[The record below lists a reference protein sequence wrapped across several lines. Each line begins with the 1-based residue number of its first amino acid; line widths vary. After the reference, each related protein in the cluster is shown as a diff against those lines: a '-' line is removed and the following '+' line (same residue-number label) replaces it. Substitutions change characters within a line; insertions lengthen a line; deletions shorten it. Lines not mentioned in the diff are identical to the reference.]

1 MSVRLSTG
9 AVNALSNTGSLREIF
24 ANAVIGV
31 FSGAKPENADAAETG
46 SLLGYITLNGAA
58 FTPVT
63 GTNGLNWDEAVAG
76 VCPKPSDEEWS
87 IIPTLSGTTGWAR
100 IYDVNLT
107 TGASETAV
115 RIDCDCGMSTG
126 ELRFVSTALVSG
138 TKVIFDSLDLQI
150 PKS

>member
-9 AVNALSNTGSLREIF
+9 AVNALSNVGSLRSILE
-24 ANAVIGV
+24 NAVIGV
-31 FSGAKPENADAAETG
+31 FSSSKPESSDAAETG
-46 SLLGYITLNGAA
+46 TLLGYITKNGAE

-76 VCPKPSDEEWS
+76 VCPKPSEEEWS
-87 IIPTLSGTTGWAR
+87 IIPILGGTAGWAR
-100 IYDVNLT
+100 IYDVNRT

-126 ELRFVSTALVSG
+126 ELRFVSTALTAG